1 MRTTAC
7 PWIAGLVATIL
18 FTGNAIGKPVKADK
32 EQANERTV
40 FVTGSLIPQ
49 RIKLKR
55 IGTTTISP
63 IRIIDR
69 REIDQTGR
77 HTTQGA
83 LTVDPSVRTV
93 GHLRAVAPPKRS

>member
-1 MRTTAC
+1 MLFA
-7 PWIAGLVATIL
+7 ISVALVGIFAGSAY
-18 FTGNAIGKPVKADK
+18 AGKPAAQK
-32 EQANERTV
+32 EPEERTV

-77 HTTQGA
+77 HTTQEA

-93 GHLRAVAPPKRS
+93 GH